1 MAAKAFE
8 KFKKCRSE
16 TSQYSLKKAKG
27 LKI

>member
-1 MAAKAFE
+1 MAIKAFE

-16 TSQYSLKKAKG
+16 TTQYSMKKAKN